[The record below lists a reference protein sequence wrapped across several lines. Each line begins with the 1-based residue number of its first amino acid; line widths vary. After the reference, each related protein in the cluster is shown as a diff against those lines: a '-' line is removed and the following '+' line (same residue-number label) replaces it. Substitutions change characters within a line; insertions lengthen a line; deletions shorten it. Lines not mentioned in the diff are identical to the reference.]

1 MAGSAIY
8 ILSKENKLAEAEAIL
23 EQHFPEIR
31 NLIDTPLPKSTDEI
45 VNSGGV
51 LLLSTVY
58 QAQGKTDK
66 ARKLAERLSLLDE
79 DFFSEGQVRLM
90 SFQYI
95 YLARISVVR
104 NHNDKAVSY
113 LETAVDKGYLLD
125 WRADISQAPEFL
137 SLQQHLR
144 YIALIK
150 RLEDEMVMQRSIIE
164 KGLAAVASV
173 IVLPA

>member
-58 QAQGKTDK
+58 Q
-66 ARKLAERLSLLDE
+66 LAERLSLLDE

-173 IVLPA
+173 IVRPA